1 MADLLSQMVQNLV
14 RMEFFQLLFPFL
26 LALAIA
32 YGVLSWVFKG
42 KLPNSAT
49 GLISLILAFFA
60 MLYSSMDPSVYLFL
74 TSVSGV
80 WLVVA
85 SAILFLIVILGI
97 LGISFTNI
105 TEWKWPQFAIALIVV
120 LIVVVLVFG
129 ATPFGLP
136 YWAAAFTS
144 DLWTIVFFI
153 VILAI
158 VLYFLTKEK
167 EEAKKG

>member
-1 MADLLSQMVQNLV
+1 MVQNLV

-32 YGVLSWVFKG
+32 YGVLTWVFKG
-42 KLPNSAT
+42 KLPNSAI
-49 GLISLILAFFA
+49 GLISLIFAFFA
-60 MLYSSMDPSVYLFL
+60 MLYSSMDPTVYLFL
-74 TSVSGV
+74 TNISGV

-85 SAILFLIVILGI
+85 SAILFLIVILGV
-97 LGISFTNI
+97 LGISFNEI
-105 TEWKWPQFAIALIVV
+105 GKWKWPQFAIALIVV
-120 LIVVVLVFG
+120 LILVVMIFG

-136 YWAAAFTS
+136 YWAASFTS
-144 DLWTIVFFI
+144 DLWTIIFFV

-167 EEAKKG
+167 EGKKE